1 MNKDELIR
9 AISQETDRIIPQE
22 KIALILNKAV
32 EVMKRTLDSGEA
44 VKWQGFGTLTVKE
57 KPPRRIYSQSEKG
70 LILSKGSRC
79 IIFRESPKK
88 KDN

>member
-1 MNKDELIR
+1 MNKEELIR
-9 AISQETDRIIPQE
+9 TVSQETGRILPQE
-22 KIALILNKAV
+22 KIALVLNKAV

>member
-9 AISQETDRIIPQE
+9 TISQETERIIPQE
-22 KIALILNKAV
+22 KIALVLNKAV

-57 KPPRRIYSQSEKG
+57 KPPRRIYSQSEKS